1 MQPIDRKPPLSGPHS
16 PEPAPIRQR
25 QTRGVTLLAAGLI
38 LVLGVGFA
46 RVHRQRAEASTRLA
60 NATGQESGRA
70 PAVSAVRVELGNSE
84 AHLELPGATAAWYES
99 TLFGRVNG
107 YVDGWKSDIG
117 DRVHAG
123 QVLASIATPELD
135 AEVLAAKAHLEA
147 DQAEVAVRASA
158 RDFAR
163 LTDERWRNSPAGVV
177 AEQEREAKKADFD
190 AATAQLAAA
199 EARLTVDRAELSR
212 LAALS
217 QFKSVTAP
225 ITGVVTER
233 RIDIGTLVTA
243 GSTSSTT
250 PLYRIVDDHTL
261 RVFVEI
267 PQNLASSVPVG
278 TPVKLI
284 PGDAALPAVD
294 ARVSRSATAV
304 DPASRTLRVEI
315 DIPNADRKLA
325 PGLYLK
331 VQFDLHQTAL
341 PVVPAAALMFRST
354 GPEVAVI
361 GADSRVTFRPV
372 VIARDDGKTVTLASG
387 VGAGDVVA
395 LNLGSQVGKGDQV
408 EARIEGD
415 VAAAQGDHR

>member
-1 MQPIDRKPPLSGPHS
+1 
-16 PEPAPIRQR
+16 
-25 QTRGVTLLAAGLI
+25 
-38 LVLGVGFA
+38 
-46 RVHRQRAEASTRLA
+46 
-60 NATGQESGRA
+60 
-70 PAVSAVRVELGNSE
+70 
-84 AHLELPGATAAWYES
+84 
-99 TLFGRVNG
+99 
-107 YVDGWKSDIG
+107 
-117 DRVHAG
+117 
-123 QVLASIATPELD
+123 
-135 AEVLAAKAHLEA
+135 
-147 DQAEVAVRASA
+147 
-158 RDFAR
+158 
-163 LTDERWRNSPAGVV
+163 
-177 AEQEREAKKADFD
+177 
-190 AATAQLAAA
+190 
-199 EARLTVDRAELSR
+199 
-212 LAALS
+212 
-217 QFKSVTAP
+217 
-225 ITGVVTER
+225 
-233 RIDIGTLVTA
+233 VTA